1 MRLLLHTCCGPCLL
15 YPLDVLCAEGYDV
28 TGYFY
33 NPNIHP
39 YKEFR
44 RRLDALYDLA
54 KSERIKLV
62 VEREYDLDI
71 YLKNV
76 VNNETDR
83 CKICYDLRLQQTLQ
97 YAVEHGFDYFSTTL
111 LYSRYQKH
119 ALIVERCKALSQQYG
134 IIFVYNDF
142 REGWQIGI
150 DMAVEK
156 NLYRQPYCGCIYS
169 EQERYD
175 NRLKKRLRKNKRQRE

>member
-15 YPLDVLCAEGYDV
+15 YPLEQICAQGHDV

-39 YKEFR
+39 YTEFR
-44 RRLDALYDLA
+44 RRLNSLADLA
-54 KSERIKLV
+54 ESDQIKLI
-62 VEREYDLDI
+62 VERDYDLDI

-76 VNNETDR
+76 VHNEKNR
-83 CKICYDLRLQQTLQ
+83 CAICYDLRLQRTVQ
-97 YAVEHGFDYFSTTL
+97 YALDHGFDGFSTTL

-119 ALIVERCKALSQQYG
+119 SLIADMGKALSQQYG
-134 IIFVYNDF
+134 IPFIYADF
-142 REGWQIGI
+142 REGWQLGI
-150 DMAVEK
+150 DKAIEK
-156 NLYRQPYCGCIYS
+156 KLYRQPYCGCIYS

-175 NRLKKRLRKNKRQRE
+175 NRLKKLNKNKRKSE